1 MKTPAVLIA
10 AAAAFIGSALA
21 LEAPVMKEGLW
32 SVHTTSID
40 NPGNVKSEGTY
51 KLCRNHAYDQ
61 HAFSL
66 GEHMPACK
74 LINESGGGSVYTV
87 ETECNISGTV
97 IKSKST
103 TTVHGDTASR
113 SESHGTYTP
122 AMRGMTE
129 MNVIVEQNYLGS
141 CPAGV
146 QPGDRINQDGSIVH
160 LWRH

>member
-1 MKTPAVLIA
+1 MKKPAIPAGVIVMLA
-10 AAAAFIGSALA
+10 ASALA
-21 LEAPVMKEGLW
+21 IEPPAMKEGLW

-61 HAFSL
+61 YAHGLASNAH
-66 GEHMPACK
+66 GCK
-74 LINESGGGSVYTV
+74 ITIESVAGGVYRV
-87 ETECNISGTV
+87 QTECNIAGSV
-97 IKSKST
+97 IKSEST
-103 TTVHGDTASR
+103 TTLHGDTASR

-122 AMRGMTE
+122 AIHGVSE
-129 MNVIVEQNYLGS
+129 INVVMEQNYLGS

-146 QPGDRINQDGSIVH
+146 QPGDRINQNGTTMH